1 MKRESNAHIS
11 LFGAPIPSAQLMDK
25 LAHKFHSKTY
35 TYGGRPFGVGIL
47 VGFFDGERAHLFE
60 LNPAG
65 ELFEYNVPPTHPGLL
80 AGPPRAERQD
90 LLRKPPRDFPEP

>member
-1 MKRESNAHIS
+1 MKRESNTHLS
-11 LFGAPIPSAQLMDK
+11 LFGVPIPSALLMDK

-47 VGFFDGERAHLFE
+47 VAFFDGEKSHLFE

-65 ELFEYNVPPTHPGLL
+65 ELFEYNVPQTHPGLL
-80 AGPPRAERQD
+80 FGPSRTVCTD
-90 LLRKPPRDFPEP
+90 LLRKQPRDFPGA

>member
-1 MKRESNAHIS
+1 MKRETNSHIS
-11 LFGAPIPSAQLMDK
+11 LFGVPIPSAQLMDK

-47 VGFFDGERAHLFE
+47 VGFFDGELPHLYE

-65 ELFEYNVPPTHPGLL
+65 ELFEYNVAQTHPGLL
-80 AGPPRAERQD
+80 ARPSRAVRQD
-90 LLRKPPRDFPEP
+90 LLREPPRRAAQS